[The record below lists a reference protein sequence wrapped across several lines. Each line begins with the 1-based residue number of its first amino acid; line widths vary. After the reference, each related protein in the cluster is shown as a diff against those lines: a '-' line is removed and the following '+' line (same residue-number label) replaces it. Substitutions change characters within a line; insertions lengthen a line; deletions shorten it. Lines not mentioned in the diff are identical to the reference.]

1 MMNRKSKLSEAEQ
14 IRRDRQRALSV
25 AEFSERYG
33 IGRTKV
39 YEELNK
45 KRLRGRKAGR
55 RTVITEDDAEDWLRR
70 LPVMGSGSAS

>member
-1 MMNRKSKLSEAEQ
+1 MMNRKSKISEAEQ
-14 IRRDRQRALSV
+14 SRRDRQRALSV

-70 LPVMGSGSAS
+70 LPVMGSGSVS